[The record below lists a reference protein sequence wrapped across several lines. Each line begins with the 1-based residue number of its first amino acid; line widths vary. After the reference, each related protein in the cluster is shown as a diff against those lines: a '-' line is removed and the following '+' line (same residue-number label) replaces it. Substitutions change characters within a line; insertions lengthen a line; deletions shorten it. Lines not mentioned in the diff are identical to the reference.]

1 MLSLGVVAVAALSLV
16 SCQKE
21 NFKPNEPAV
30 KGTPFSLTASI
41 ADTKT
46 ANDGLKT
53 NWIDEDAINLFHAA
67 AGTTTYSNDGQ
78 FTLADVSTGK
88 FDGTLTGELTAD
100 SYDWYAFYPY
110 TSQMP
115 APDGTKGCA
124 TLGHAASGSIA
135 QNGNNSTLHLAG
147 NALPLYGKATVAAN
161 EPVVL
166 AMKNLASVVKV
177 VVTNTTDEP
186 LTVSSVKFTST
197 EDIVGTFYYNL
208 TGADVVYKSSGAN
221 HTSSTASL
229 TVENGETIA
238 KGSSASFFIPVKPH
252 TAATGATLI
261 ISVNGYEK
269 PLTLPKDVEFIAG
282 SINAIKFNYDEKKEP
297 VVDYVTL
304 PWSIDGKGGKNTWDS
319 TPGLSQSGLG
329 TDYKSSPYLTKMD
342 TDGDYVQVK
351 YDSPAKT
358 VTFGANPNKSSNVFS
373 GKINISGSIDGK
385 EFIEIEIITLSDSG
399 SDTYKTTKSINP
411 EYRYIRL
418 TYNKTTGN
426 VGLGA
431 VSISKDEEASTD
443 PFIVASDIEV
453 SARGTETA
461 ELTYEVKNPVEGT
474 SVSITCDGTIVTEA
488 EDVDGTIIY
497 SVAKNTTDAAREGK
511 ITITYGEVVKEVKV
525 SQKAPEF
532 KVSREVVELNATADA
547 STTIT
552 VTSDFDWMAST
563 SDGAQFTFDPEI
575 IVWDNSYTDG
585 KTTVT
590 ITANAANESEEGTIT
605 LGTITFTNDIDKELI
620 VTVKQ
625 KSSYVA
631 PSTGETIVITGNFSS
646 ITDGLTL
653 TYEGITITQLKGS
666 SQTPPS
672 TDYATATNLRIYD
685 GNTLTFSSEKTITKI
700 EFTHTS
706 ANNGGQATS
715 SNIGTYSRS
724 TTSSTWTGSA
734 KEVVI
739 TNDKGLATKNT
750 QLRPTKIVVTV
761 E

>member
-53 NWIDEDAINLFHAA
+53 NWIDKDAINLFHAE
-67 AGTTTYSNDGQ
+67 AGSTTYSNDGQ
-78 FTLADVSTGK
+78 FTIADISTGK
-88 FDGTLTGELTAD
+88 FDGTITGELTAD
-100 SYDWYAFYPY
+100 TYDWYAFYPY
-110 TSQMP
+110 TSQMS
-115 APDGTKGCA
+115 APDGTKGWA
-124 TLGHAASGSIA
+124 TLGHAARGSIA

-221 HTSSTASL
+221 YTSSTASL

-252 TAATGATLI
+252 TAATGATLK

-282 SINAIKFNYDEKKEP
+282 SINAIKFNYDDNSIQKECTINFNDANTVKALCASVP
-297 VVDYVTL
+297 N
-304 PWSIDGKGGKNTWDS
+304 SGKNVAVTKPLTTPEGFVLS
-319 TPGLSQSGLG
+319 T
-329 TDYKSSPYLTKMD
+329 
-342 TDGDYVQVK
+342 TDGTNTTRINNVSGTYEMRLYK
-351 YDSPAKT
+351 GTNSNGSLTLTSPNGHVMTKIAFTYPTGKQAFDNWEG
-358 VTFGANPNKSSNVFS
+358 VSSSQTFNCTETLHT
-373 GKINISGSIDGK
+373 IST
-385 EFIEIEIITLSDSG
+385 ITITYQSDNAP
-399 SDTYKTTKSINP
+399 KN
-411 EYRYIRL
+411 
-418 TYNKTTGN
+418 
-426 VGLGA
+426 
-431 VSISKDEEASTD
+431 

-453 SARGTETA
+453 SARGAEMA

-525 SQKAPEF
+525 SQLAPVF

-552 VTSDFDWMAST
+552 VTSDFDWMASA
-563 SDGAQFTFDPEI
+563 SGGAQFTFDPEI

-590 ITANAANESEEGTIT
+590 ITANAANESEDGTIT
-605 LGTITFTNDIDKELI
+605 LGEITFTNDIDKELI

-631 PSTGETIVITGNFSS
+631 PSTGTDVTFDWSANKITDTKTADWEMQQDGVTLKFSIANNTNKNYPSINKEGAVRLYQNNTLTILAPEGKSITKVEFTSTGDNYNATKLLYNGTALESDSWSPTSPINSAILTVVDISSTQCRFKKIVIT
-646 ITDGLTL
+646 
-653 TYEGITITQLKGS
+653 YE
-666 SQTPPS
+666 
-672 TDYATATNLRIYD
+672 
-685 GNTLTFSSEKTITKI
+685 
-700 EFTHTS
+700 
-706 ANNGGQATS
+706 
-715 SNIGTYSRS
+715 
-724 TTSSTWTGSA
+724 
-734 KEVVI
+734 
-739 TNDKGLATKNT
+739 
-750 QLRPTKIVVTV
+750 
-761 E
+761 